1 MNPERGT
8 YILPFPD
15 HVEAYHSEQ
24 CITPAGP
31 EGSGQ
36 SEDSGFQAHRPDVS
50 PPSLM
55 AHIPS
60 RSPDLGMADLSGL
73 RMQPSWSSTTL
84 L

>member
-15 HVEAYHSEQ
+15 HVEAYHGEQ

-36 SEDSGFQAHRPDVS
+36 SEDSGFKRIVLMS
-50 PPSLM
+50 PL
-55 AHIPS
+55 
-60 RSPDLGMADLSGL
+60 
-73 RMQPSWSSTTL
+73 QV
-84 L
+84 